1 MENLTPEQVVEKING
16 LFTEKMANVPTND
29 EVNGLKKEVEA
40 LKSLTEKSAE
50 IEKAIAK
57 FEGRIEAMSEK
68 AVSTREVA
76 PRTIGQAVRKSL
88 KDNHKAI
95 VSAMEKGETINLDV
109 KTDTDLTNDYTG
121 DVALSVLDPMV
132 DRIKRPIRRVQ
143 EIANI
148 GTTTSKYVVYIQ
160 QTTASTS
167 SFILE
172 AGAKA
177 QGQVQYQEVSV
188 EVKKVAATL
197 KVSKEMLTDLAF
209 MQSEV
214 NYDLMESVEQSI
226 DNALLNGNGVGA
238 NLDGVINQSTAWSA
252 GTFAGTITNA
262 NVSDVIR
269 VGKAQIEAS
278 NFTPTHVILNPED
291 VAKIQLTKT
300 AQGEYTYP
308 IFMDQTGAMN
318 LAGMVV
324 VSSANMTADNFVIG
338 DFSRFNVRYREALNM
353 SIGYVNDDFQRNMVT
368 ILCEAR
374 LVSYIKANDQ
384 AGFVT
389 GDFTTAIAAL
399 E

>member
-29 EVNGLKKEVEA
+29 EVNGLKKEVES
-40 LKSLTEKSAE
+40 LKSLNEKSAE

-57 FEGRIEAMSEK
+57 FEGRLEAMSEK

-95 VSAMEKGETINLDV
+95 VTAMEKGETINLDV

-143 EIANI
+143 EIANV

-226 DNALLNGNGVGA
+226 DDALLNGNGVGA
-238 NLDGVINQSTAWSA
+238 NLDGVINQSSAWSA
-252 GTFAGTITNA
+252 GSFAGTITNA

-389 GDFTTAIAAL
+389 GDFTTAISAL
-399 E
+399 

>member
-29 EVNGLKKEVEA
+29 EVNGLKKEVES

-57 FEGRIEAMSEK
+57 FEGRLEAMSEK
-68 AVSTREVA
+68 AVATREIA
-76 PRTIGQAVRKSL
+76 PKTIGQAVRKSL

-95 VSAMEKGETINLDV
+95 VTAMEKGETINLDV
-109 KTDTDLTNDYTG
+109 KTDTTITGDYTG

-143 EIANI
+143 EIANV

-238 NLDGVINQSTAWSA
+238 NLDGVIAQSTAWSA

-399 E
+399 

>member
-121 DVALSVLDPMV
+121 DVALSVLDPIV

-143 EIANI
+143 EIANV

-399 E
+399 

>member
-95 VSAMEKGETINLDV
+95 VNAMEKGETINLDV

-143 EIANI
+143 EIANV

-226 DNALLNGNGVGA
+226 DDALLNGNGVGA

-399 E
+399 

>member
-16 LFTEKMANVPTND
+16 MFTEKMANVPTND

-40 LKSLTEKSAE
+40 LKTLTEKSAE

-68 AVSTREVA
+68 AVATREIA
-76 PRTIGQAVRKSL
+76 PKTIGQAVRKSL
-88 KDNHKAI
+88 KDNHKNIVEAI
-95 VSAMEKGETINLDV
+95 EKGQTFNLDV

-121 DVALSVLDPMV
+121 QVALSVLDPIV
-132 DRIKRPIRRVQ
+132 DRIKRPIRRIQ
-143 EIANI
+143 EISNV

-160 QTTASTS
+160 QNTASTAG
-167 SFILE
+167 FILE
-172 AGAKA
+172 AGGKP
-177 QGQVQYQEVSV
+177 QGQVQYTEVSV

-226 DNALLNGNGVGA
+226 DAALLNGNGVGA
-238 NLDGVINQSTAWSA
+238 NLSGVIAQSTPWSA
-252 GTFAGTITNA
+252 GTFAGTITA
-262 NVSDVIR
+262 PNVSDVIR

-278 NFTPTHVILNPED
+278 NYTATHVVLNPED

-300 AQGEYTYP
+300 LQGEYTYP
-308 IFMDQTGAMN
+308 IFMDQMGNMT

-324 VSSANMTADNFVIG
+324 VSSSNISANTFVIG
-338 DFSRFNVRYREALNM
+338 DFSRFNIKYREGLNM
-353 SIGYVNDDFQRNMVT
+353 SVGYVDDDFQRNMVT

-374 LVSYIKANDQ
+374 LVSYVKANEQ
-384 AGFVT
+384 LAFVT

-399 E
+399 

>member
-40 LKSLTEKSAE
+40 LKSLNEKSAE

-143 EIANI
+143 EIANV

-399 E
+399 

>member
-1 MENLTPEQVVEKING
+1 M
-16 LFTEKMANVPTND
+16 
-29 EVNGLKKEVEA
+29 
-40 LKSLTEKSAE
+40 
-50 IEKAIAK
+50 
-57 FEGRIEAMSEK
+57 
-68 AVSTREVA
+68 
-76 PRTIGQAVRKSL
+76 
-88 KDNHKAI
+88 
-95 VSAMEKGETINLDV
+95 
-109 KTDTDLTNDYTG
+109 
-121 DVALSVLDPMV
+121 
-132 DRIKRPIRRVQ
+132 Q

-226 DNALLNGNGVGA
+226 DNALLNCNGVGA

-399 E
+399 

>member
-29 EVNGLKKEVEA
+29 EVNGLKKEVDA

-95 VSAMEKGETINLDV
+95 VNAMEKGETINLDV

-121 DVALSVLDPMV
+121 AVALSVLDPMV

-143 EIANI
+143 EIANV

-252 GTFAGTITNA
+252 GSFAGTITNA

-399 E
+399 

>member
-29 EVNGLKKEVEA
+29 EVNGLKKEVDA

-50 IEKAIAK
+50 IEKSIAK

-68 AVSTREVA
+68 AVETREVA

-95 VSAMEKGETINLDV
+95 VNAMEKGETINLDV
-109 KTDTDLTNDYTG
+109 KTDTTITGDYTG
-121 DVALSVLDPMV
+121 QVALSVLDPMV

-143 EIANI
+143 EIANV
-148 GTTTSKYVVYIQ
+148 GTTTSKYVVYIE
-160 QTTASTS
+160 QTTASTA

-177 QGQVQYQEVSV
+177 QGQVQYSEISV

-197 KVSKEMLTDLAF
+197 KVSKEMLTDLSF

-252 GTFAGTITNA
+252 GTFAGTILNA

-269 VGKAQIEAS
+269 VGKAQIEAA

-300 AQGEYTYP
+300 SQGEYTYP

-399 E
+399 

>member
-95 VSAMEKGETINLDV
+95 VNAMEKGETINLDV

-143 EIANI
+143 EIANV

-399 E
+399 

>member
-132 DRIKRPIRRVQ
+132 DRIKRQIRRVQ

-308 IFMDQTGAMN
+308 IFMYQTGAMN

-399 E
+399 

>member
-29 EVNGLKKEVEA
+29 EVNGLKKEVES
-40 LKSLTEKSAE
+40 LKSLNEKSAE

-57 FEGRIEAMSEK
+57 FEGRLEAMSEK

-95 VSAMEKGETINLDV
+95 VTAMEKGETINLDV
-109 KTDTDLTNDYTG
+109 KTDTTITGDYTG
-121 DVALSVLDPMV
+121 DVALSVLDPIV

-143 EIANI
+143 EIANV

-209 MQSEV
+209 MQTEV

-226 DNALLNGNGVGA
+226 DDALLNGNGVGA
-238 NLDGVINQSTAWSA
+238 NLDGVINQSSAWSA
-252 GTFAGTITNA
+252 GSFAGTITNA

-389 GDFTTAIAAL
+389 GDFTTAISAL
-399 E
+399 

>member
-29 EVNGLKKEVEA
+29 EVNGLKKEVDA

-95 VSAMEKGETINLDV
+95 VNAMEKGETINLDI

-121 DVALSVLDPMV
+121 DVALSVLDPIV

-143 EIANI
+143 EIANV

-399 E
+399 

>member
-29 EVNGLKKEVEA
+29 EVNGLKKEVDA

-399 E
+399 

>member
-29 EVNGLKKEVEA
+29 EVNGLKKEVES
-40 LKSLTEKSAE
+40 LKSLNEKSAE

-57 FEGRIEAMSEK
+57 FEGRLEAMSEK

-95 VSAMEKGETINLDV
+95 VTAMEKGETINLDV
-109 KTDTDLTNDYTG
+109 KTDTTITGDYTG

-143 EIANI
+143 EIANV

-238 NLDGVINQSTAWSA
+238 NLDGVIAQSTAWSA

-399 E
+399 

>member
-40 LKSLTEKSAE
+40 LKSLNEKSAE

-68 AVSTREVA
+68 AVATREVA

-88 KDNHKAI
+88 KENHKAI
-95 VSAMEKGETINLDV
+95 VTAMEKGETINLDV
-109 KTDTDLTNDYTG
+109 KTDTTITGDYTG
-121 DVALSVLDPMV
+121 DVALSVLDPIV
-132 DRIKRPIRRVQ
+132 DRIKKPIRRVQ
-143 EIANI
+143 EIANV

-160 QTTASTS
+160 QTTASTAG
-167 SFILE
+167 FVLE

-226 DNALLNGNGVGA
+226 DDALLNGNGVGA

-252 GTFAGTITNA
+252 GSFAATINNA

-308 IFMDQTGAMN
+308 IFMDQTGTMM

-338 DFSRFNVRYREALNM
+338 DFSRFNVKYREALNM

-384 AGFVT
+384 LAFVT

-399 E
+399 

>member
-40 LKSLTEKSAE
+40 LKSLNEKSAE

-121 DVALSVLDPMV
+121 DVALSVLDPIV

-143 EIANI
+143 EIANV

-399 E
+399 

>member
-95 VSAMEKGETINLDV
+95 VNAMEKGETINLDI

-121 DVALSVLDPMV
+121 AVALSVLDPMV

-143 EIANI
+143 EIANV

-226 DNALLNGNGVGA
+226 DDALLNGNGVGA
-238 NLDGVINQSTAWSA
+238 NLDGVINQSSAWSA
-252 GTFAGTITNA
+252 GSFAGTITNA

-399 E
+399 

>member
-29 EVNGLKKEVEA
+29 EVNGLKKEVES
-40 LKSLTEKSAE
+40 LKSLNEKSAE

-57 FEGRIEAMSEK
+57 FEGRLEAMSEK

-95 VSAMEKGETINLDV
+95 VTAMEKGETINLDV

-121 DVALSVLDPMV
+121 DVALSVLDTMV

-143 EIANI
+143 EIANV

-226 DNALLNGNGVGA
+226 DDALLNGNGLGA
-238 NLDGVINQSTAWSA
+238 NLDGVINQSSAWSA
-252 GTFAGTITNA
+252 GSFAGTITNA

-389 GDFTTAIAAL
+389 GDFTTAISAL
-399 E
+399 

>member
-16 LFTEKMANVPTND
+16 LFTEKMANVPTNE
-29 EVNGLKKEVEA
+29 EVNGLKKEVDA

-68 AVSTREVA
+68 AIETREVA

-109 KTDTDLTNDYTG
+109 KTDTTITGDYTG
-121 DVALSVLDPMV
+121 DVALSVLDPIV

-143 EIANI
+143 EIANV

-167 SFILE
+167 SFIAE
-172 AGAKA
+172 AGSKA

-197 KVSKEMLTDLAF
+197 KVSKEMLTDLSF

-252 GTFAGTITNA
+252 GSFAGTITNA

-269 VGKAQIEAS
+269 VGKAQIESA

-300 AQGEYTYP
+300 TQGEYTYP
-308 IFMDQTGAMN
+308 IFMDAMG
-318 LAGMVV
+318 GMTLSGMIV

-399 E
+399 

>member
-95 VSAMEKGETINLDV
+95 VNAMEKGETINLDI

-121 DVALSVLDPMV
+121 DVALSVLDPIV

-143 EIANI
+143 EIANV

-188 EVKKVAATL
+188 EVKKVASTL

-226 DNALLNGNGVGA
+226 DDALLNGNGVGA

-399 E
+399 

>member
-16 LFTEKMANVPTND
+16 MFTEKMANVPTND

-40 LKSLTEKSAE
+40 LKTLTEKSAE

-68 AVSTREVA
+68 AVATREIA
-76 PRTIGQAVRKSL
+76 PKTIGQAVRKSL
-88 KDNHKAI
+88 KDNHKNIVEAI
-95 VSAMEKGETINLDV
+95 EKGQTFNLDV

-121 DVALSVLDPMV
+121 QVALSVLDPIV
-132 DRIKRPIRRVQ
+132 DRIKRPIRRIQ
-143 EIANI
+143 EISNV

-160 QTTASTS
+160 QNTASTAG
-167 SFILE
+167 FILE
-172 AGAKA
+172 AGSKP
-177 QGQVQYQEVSV
+177 QGQVQYTEVSV

-226 DNALLNGNGVGA
+226 DAALLNGNGVGA
-238 NLDGVINQSTAWSA
+238 NLSGVIAQSTPWSA
-252 GTFAGTITNA
+252 GTFAGTITA
-262 NVSDVIR
+262 PNVSDVIR

-278 NFTPTHVILNPED
+278 NYTATHVVLNPED

-300 AQGEYTYP
+300 LQGEYTYP
-308 IFMDQTGAMN
+308 IFMDQMGNMT

-324 VSSANMTADNFVIG
+324 VSSSNIAADTFVIG
-338 DFSRFNVRYREALNM
+338 DFSRFNIKYREGLNM
-353 SIGYVNDDFQRNMVT
+353 SVGYVDDDFQRNMVT

-374 LVSYIKANDQ
+374 LVSYVKANEQ
-384 AGFVT
+384 LAFVT

-399 E
+399 

>member
-399 E
+399 

>member
-16 LFTEKMANVPTND
+16 MFTEKMANVPTND

-40 LKSLTEKSAE
+40 LKTLTEKSAE

-68 AVSTREVA
+68 AVATREIA
-76 PRTIGQAVRKSL
+76 PKTIGQAVRKSL
-88 KDNHKAI
+88 KDNYSNI
-95 VSAMEKGETINLDV
+95 VNALEKGETINLDV
-109 KTDTDLTNDYTG
+109 KTDTTITGDYTG
-121 DVALSVLDPMV
+121 QVALSVLDPIV
-132 DRIKRPIRRVQ
+132 DRIKRPIRRIQ
-143 EIANI
+143 EIANV

-160 QTTASTS
+160 QTTASTAG
-167 SFILE
+167 FVAE
-172 AGAKA
+172 AVAKA
-177 QGQVQYQEVSV
+177 QGQVQYDEISV
-188 EVKKVAATL
+188 EVKKVAGTL
-197 KVSKEMLTDLAF
+197 KISKEMLTDLSF

-226 DNALLNGNGVGA
+226 DDALLNGNGVGA
-238 NLDGVINQSTAWSA
+238 NLNGVINQSTPWSA
-252 GTFAGTITNA
+252 GTFAGTITA
-262 NVSDVIR
+262 PNVSDVIR

-278 NFTPTHVILNPED
+278 NYTATHVVLNPED

-300 AQGEYTYP
+300 LQGEYTYP
-308 IFMDQTGAMN
+308 IFMDQMGNIT

-324 VSSANMTADNFVIG
+324 VSSSNVPADTFVIG
-338 DFSRFNVRYREALNM
+338 DFSRFNIKYREGLNM

-374 LVSYIKANDQ
+374 LVSYVKANEQ
-384 AGFVT
+384 LAFVT

-399 E
+399 

>member
-29 EVNGLKKEVEA
+29 EVNGLKKEVES

-57 FEGRIEAMSEK
+57 FEGRLEAMSEK
-68 AVSTREVA
+68 AVATREIA
-76 PRTIGQAVRKSL
+76 PKTIGQAVRKSL

-95 VSAMEKGETINLDV
+95 VTAMEKGETINLDV
-109 KTDTDLTNDYTG
+109 KTDTTITGDYTG

-143 EIANI
+143 EIANV

-226 DNALLNGNGVGA
+226 DDALLNGNGIGA
-238 NLDGVINQSTAWSA
+238 NLDGVIAQSTAWSA

-399 E
+399 

>member
-95 VSAMEKGETINLDV
+95 VNAMEKGETINLDV

-121 DVALSVLDPMV
+121 AVALSVLDPMV

-143 EIANI
+143 EIANV

-238 NLDGVINQSTAWSA
+238 NLDGVINQSSAWSA
-252 GTFAGTITNA
+252 GSFAGTITNA

-399 E
+399 

>member
-40 LKSLTEKSAE
+40 LKSLNEKSAE

-95 VSAMEKGETINLDV
+95 VNAMEKGETINLDI

-143 EIANI
+143 EIANV

-399 E
+399 

>member
-1 MENLTPEQVVEKING
+1 
-16 LFTEKMANVPTND
+16 
-29 EVNGLKKEVEA
+29 
-40 LKSLTEKSAE
+40 
-50 IEKAIAK
+50 
-57 FEGRIEAMSEK
+57 MSEK

-109 KTDTDLTNDYTG
+109 KTDTDITNDYTG

-143 EIANI
+143 EIANV

-399 E
+399 

>member
-29 EVNGLKKEVEA
+29 EVNGLKKEVES

-57 FEGRIEAMSEK
+57 FEGRLEAMSEK

-95 VSAMEKGETINLDV
+95 VTAMEKGETINLDV
-109 KTDTDLTNDYTG
+109 KTDTTITGDYTG
-121 DVALSVLDPMV
+121 DVALSVLDPIV

-143 EIANI
+143 EIANV

-238 NLDGVINQSTAWSA
+238 NLDGVITQSTAWSA

-399 E
+399 

>member
-29 EVNGLKKEVEA
+29 EVNGLKKEVDA

-50 IEKAIAK
+50 IEKSIAK

-68 AVSTREVA
+68 AVETREVA

-95 VSAMEKGETINLDV
+95 VNAMEKGETINLDV
-109 KTDTDLTNDYTG
+109 KTDTTITGDYTG
-121 DVALSVLDPMV
+121 QVALSVLDPLV

-143 EIANI
+143 EIANV

-167 SFILE
+167 TFIAE
-172 AGAKA
+172 AVSKA

-197 KVSKEMLTDLAF
+197 KVSKEMLTDLSF

-252 GTFAGTITNA
+252 GTFAGTINNA

-308 IFMDQTGAMN
+308 IFMDQMGGMT

-338 DFSRFNVRYREALNM
+338 DFSRFNVKYREALNM

-384 AGFVT
+384 LAFVT

-399 E
+399 

>member
-95 VSAMEKGETINLDV
+95 VNAMEKGETINLDI

-121 DVALSVLDPMV
+121 DVALSVLDPIV

-143 EIANI
+143 EIANV

-188 EVKKVAATL
+188 EVKKVASTL

-399 E
+399 

>member
-29 EVNGLKKEVEA
+29 EVNGLKKEVDA

-121 DVALSVLDPMV
+121 AVALSVLDPMV

-143 EIANI
+143 EIANV

-399 E
+399 

>member
-121 DVALSVLDPMV
+121 DVALSVLDPIV

-399 E
+399 

>member
-95 VSAMEKGETINLDV
+95 VNAMEKGETINLDI

-143 EIANI
+143 EIANV

-399 E
+399 

>member
-95 VSAMEKGETINLDV
+95 VNAMEKGETINLDI

-121 DVALSVLDPMV
+121 DVALSVLDPIV

-143 EIANI
+143 EIANV

-399 E
+399 

>member
-29 EVNGLKKEVEA
+29 EVTGLKKEVEA

-95 VSAMEKGETINLDV
+95 VNAMEKGETINLDI

-121 DVALSVLDPMV
+121 DVALSVLDPIV

-143 EIANI
+143 EIANV

-238 NLDGVINQSTAWSA
+238 NLDGVINQSAAWSA
-252 GTFAGTITNA
+252 GSFAGTITNA

-269 VGKAQIEAS
+269 VGKAQIEGA

-399 E
+399 

>member
-143 EIANI
+143 EIANV

-399 E
+399 